1 MPTHNQIDLVEF
13 PAADQT
19 VLADARAFYETVFD
33 WGFTDYGAYLDTSDS
48 GTVAG
53 INAVP
58 DDQKQSMPLVV
69 IYVDD
74 LEAAKQKVTDAGAP
88 CSTTSTRSRV
98 VGASTSST
106 RRATNSPSGR
116 SSRSGPRPGA
126 SAPGSIQTNRT
137 ACCRR
142 VRMSK
147 ISLPPTDRAP
157 GTP

>member
-19 VLADARAFYETVFD
+19 VLADARAFYETAFE
-33 WGFTDYGAYLDTSDS
+33 WSFTDYGAYLDTSDS

-74 LEAAKQKVTDAGAP
+74 LEAAKQKVTDAGGTLLHDIYSFP
-88 CSTTSTRSRV
+88 
-98 VGASTSST
+98 GG
-106 RRATNSPSGR
+106 RRFHFVDPAGNELAVWS
-116 SSRSGPRPGA
+116 
-126 SAPGSIQTNRT
+126 Q
-137 ACCRR
+137 
-142 VRMSK
+142 
-147 ISLPPTDRAP
+147 
-157 GTP
+157 